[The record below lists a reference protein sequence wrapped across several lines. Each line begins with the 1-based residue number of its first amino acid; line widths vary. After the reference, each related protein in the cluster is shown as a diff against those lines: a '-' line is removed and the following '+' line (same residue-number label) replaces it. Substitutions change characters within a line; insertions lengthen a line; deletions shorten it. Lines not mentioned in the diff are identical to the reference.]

1 VSGGAGPDPLLRAL
15 HELARSCGIQTS
27 YTSKGGGRR
36 RAGVGRLLAA
46 VRAFG
51 LPVDRLQ
58 DVPSLLTERRLELQR
73 RPIDPVVVAWDGRM
87 PAVEI
92 RIPAAIAGQR
102 IWGRVRLEGAEEI
115 DAAPAW
121 APVRPT
127 GDAAGESLVAV
138 RLSFR
143 MQLPIGYHRLRLEA
157 GPMSA
162 SALVISSPRAL
173 PIEAAKSWGVF
184 LPLYALRSARSWGV
198 GDLTD
203 LGDLLEWTT
212 ALGGNVVATL
222 PILASFLDEPFEPS
236 PYSPASRLFW
246 NELFLDVTMIPELDR
261 SPDARRVLASEHF
274 QKEIANLRRA
284 EIVDYRAAMAAK
296 RQVLEPLARTLF
308 AEGGPRRADFESHLA
323 SDDRLPDY
331 AAFRAACERHR
342 SGWQSWPARE
352 RGGALPAFG
361 GDEGA
366 FDYHRYVQWL
376 AEQQLQEAAR
386 RAGSGGTSLYFDFPL
401 GVNPAGYDVWRERD
415 VFALETSAG
424 APPDLFFTS
433 GQDWGFHPIHPEAAR
448 DQGYRYPIS
457 CLRHMFRHAG
467 VLRIDH
473 VMGLHRLYWIPQG
486 LSASDGV
493 YVRYPADELYAILL
507 LEADRA
513 GATVVG
519 EDLGVVPGYVRP
531 ALARHGIHRSYVLPW
546 ELTEDPAQP
555 MRPVPERS
563 FASLNTHD
571 MPTFAAYW
579 RGEDIGLRVERG
591 WLDAAGVAME
601 RRSREAHRAMLVR
614 YLRRRGWLE
623 GVTAADGA
631 DGVSDEELLAACL
644 SELAA
649 SNARRVIVNLED
661 LWLETRP
668 QNVPGT
674 VGEYPNWRRVA
685 RHPLERIR
693 DLPHVVDTLRRID
706 TIRRGKTL

>member
-1 VSGGAGPDPLLRAL
+1 VSGPGGPDPLLRDL

-27 YTSKGGGRR
+27 YTSQSGGRR

-46 VRAFG
+46 LQAFG

-58 DVPSLLTERRLELQR
+58 DVPSLLTERRIEDR
-73 RPIDPVVVAWDGRM
+73 RHPLDPVVVAWDGRV
-87 PAVEI
+87 PEVEF
-92 RIPAAIAGQR
+92 RIPPAIAGQR
-102 IWGRVRLEGAEEI
+102 IWGRMELEGGEEV
-115 DAAPAW
+115 DAAPEW
-121 APVRPT
+121 APAPQP
-127 GDAAGESLVAV
+127 GDAEGERLVAG

-143 MQLPIGYHRLRLEA
+143 LQLPPGYHRLRLEA
-157 GPMSA
+157 GLMSA
-162 SALVISSPRAL
+162 SALVISSPRTL
-173 PIEAAKSWGVF
+173 PTEAATSWGVF
-184 LPLYALRSARSWGV
+184 LPLYALRSARGWGV

-203 LGDLLEWTT
+203 LGDLLEWT
-212 ALGGNVVATL
+212 ARLGGNVVATL

-246 NELFLDVTMIPELDR
+246 NELFLDVTRIPELER
-261 SPDARRVLASEHF
+261 SPEAKQVLESEHF
-274 QKEIANLRRA
+274 RKEIANLRRA
-284 EIVDYRAAMAAK
+284 EILDYRAAMAAK
-296 RQVLEPLARTLF
+296 RQVLELLARTLF

-323 SDDRLPDY
+323 SDERLPDY
-331 AAFRAACERHR
+331 AAFRATCERHR
-342 SGWQSWPARE
+342 SGWQRWPDRE

-361 GDEGA
+361 GDESA

-376 AEQQLQEAAR
+376 AEQQLEEAAR
-386 RAGSGGTSLYFDFPL
+386 RAGSEGTSLYFDFPL

-415 VFALETSAG
+415 VFALEASAG

-448 DQGYRYPIS
+448 DQGYRYPIA

-486 LSASDGV
+486 LPASKGV
-493 YVRYPADELYAILL
+493 YVRYRADELYAILV

-519 EDLGVVPGYVRP
+519 EDLGIVPGYVRP
-531 ALARHGIHRSYVLPW
+531 ALARHGIHRSYLLPW

-555 MRPVPERS
+555 IRTVPERS

-579 RGEDIGLRVERG
+579 RGEDIELRVERG
-591 WLDAAGVAME
+591 WLDAAGAAME
-601 RRSREAHRAMLVR
+601 RRSREVHRTRLVG

-623 GVTAADGA
+623 GVAGA
-631 DGVSDEELLAACL
+631 EVSDQAFLAACL

-649 SNARRVIVNLED
+649 SKARRVIVNLED

-668 QNVPGT
+668 QNVPGK
-674 VGEYPNWRRVA
+674 VDEYPNWRRVA

-693 DLPHVVDTLRRID
+693 DLPHVVGTLRRID
-706 TIRRGKTL
+706 TLRGGRTL

>member
-1 VSGGAGPDPLLRAL
+1 VSGPTGPDPRLREL
-15 HELARSCGIQTS
+15 HELARSCGIQAS
-27 YTSKGGGRR
+27 YTSQNGGRR
-36 RAGVGRLLAA
+36 RAGAGRLLAA

-51 LPVDRLQ
+51 LPVDRLH
-58 DVPSLLTERRLELQR
+58 DVSPVLTERRLRYRR

-87 PAVEI
+87 PQVEM
-92 RIPAAIAGQR
+92 RIPAAVDGHR
-102 IWGRVRLEGAEEI
+102 IWGRMELEGGEEI
-115 DAAPAW
+115 DAAPVW
-121 APVRPT
+121 APAAPA
-127 GDAAGESLVAV
+127 GDGKERIVAG

-143 MQLPIGYHRLRLEA
+143 MQLPPGYHRLRLEA
-157 GPMSA
+157 GPTSA

-173 PIEAAKSWGVF
+173 PKEDVRSWGVF

-212 ALGGNVVATL
+212 RLGGNVVATL
-222 PILASFLDEPFEPS
+222 PILSAFMDEPFEPS
-236 PYSPASRLFW
+236 PYSPVSRLFW
-246 NELFLDVTMIPELDR
+246 NELFLDVTRIPELGR
-261 SPDARRVLASEHF
+261 SPEAGRVLESEHF

-284 EIVDYRAAMAAK
+284 EILDYRAAMAAK

-308 AEGGPRRADFESHLA
+308 EEPGPRRAEFESHLA
-323 SDDRLPDY
+323 GDDRLADY

-342 SGWQSWPARE
+342 SRWQRWPSSE
-352 RGGALPAFG
+352 RDGTLPDFG
-361 GDEGA
+361 GDQAA

-376 AEQQLQEAAR
+376 VEQQLQGAAR
-386 RAGSGGTSLYFDFPL
+386 RAGSDGTSLYFDFPL
-401 GVNPAGYDVWRERD
+401 GVNPAGYDVWRDRD
-415 VFALETSAG
+415 VFALQASAG

-433 GQDWGFHPIHPEAAR
+433 GQDWAFHPIHPEAAR
-448 DQGYRYPIS
+448 DQEYRYPIA
-457 CLRHMFRHAG
+457 CLRHIFRHAG

-473 VMGLHRLYWIPQG
+473 VMGLHRLYWIPRG

-493 YVRYPADELYAILL
+493 YVRYPADELYAILM

-513 GATVVG
+513 GASVVG
-519 EDLGVVPGYVRP
+519 EDLGIVPGYVRP

-546 ELTEDPAQP
+546 ELTEDPARP
-555 MRPVPERS
+555 MRVVPDHS
-563 FASLNTHD
+563 FAGLNTHD

-579 RGEDIGLRVERG
+579 RGEDIQLRVERG
-591 WLDAAGVAME
+591 WLDAAGEAAE
-601 RRSREAHRAMLVR
+601 RRSRSAHRAMLVG

-623 GVTAADGA
+623 GVAEAE
-631 DGVSDEELLAACL
+631 VSDEQLLAACL

-649 SNARRVIVNLED
+649 SNASEVIVSLED

-674 VGEYPNWRRVA
+674 ADEYPNWRRVA

-693 DLPHVVDTLRRID
+693 DLPQVIGTLRRID
-706 TIRRGKTL
+706 ALRRGKTL